1 MFDDGVLQSKYYV
14 SDACT
19 SWVVVLSEEVF
30 SARRKKKK
38 RKRQLEEEAETKI
51 ISASSGKGGLS
62 DNDFAA
68 LSAGYDPTAG
78 YDPSPPSSGNF
89 DLYGDDSNLG
99 MYDDEPWN

>member
-1 MFDDGVLQSKYYV
+1 M
-14 SDACT
+14 
-19 SWVVVLSEEVF
+19 LSLIVWRVR
-30 SARRKKKK
+30 ARRKKKK

-51 ISASSGKGGLS
+51 VSASSGKGGLS

-78 YDPSPPSSGNF
+78 YDPSPPTSGNF